1 VTRVPAWSVPAFF
14 IVGAISQ
21 YIGAAIG
28 VFLFETTDPASVA
41 WLRAAAAA
49 LVLIAWRRPWRC
61 SWTGRAVAAAG
72 GFGIV
77 TVGMNVAFFEAIAR
91 IPLGTAVA
99 IEFLG
104 PVAVATLGSRRP
116 RDFLAVA
123 MVAVGV
129 ALLAGVQTGAD
140 ALGIV
145 FAIVAAALWAGY
157 ILLGKRVADAG
168 AGMDSLAVGMAVA
181 AVVLAAPLLS
191 GQLIDD
197 ASVFAEPRTWLL
209 GLGIGVLSTAVPY
222 ALDQVVLIRVG
233 RARFALLL
241 ALLPATAAVVGAVLL
256 HQVPA
261 VAEVAGTA
269 LVMAALAISAGGQ
282 AAARQSAL

>member
-1 VTRVPAWSVPAFF
+1 VPAFF

-28 VFLFETTDPASVA
+28 VFLFETTDPAAVA

-61 SWTGRAVAAAG
+61 SWTRRGVAVAG

-123 MVAVGV
+123 MVAAGV

-261 VAEVAGTA
+261 VAEVAGIA